1 MKIKLTTSIHWI
13 TYTYFV
19 YLFGY
24 ASLFKVFQKKAM
36 MEGMMA
42 FGFNKTW
49 TLFIGYGEL
58 IGLLALI
65 IGLWFRPVKN
75 IAIIY
80 LLFFAV
86 GALMVH
92 FAHKEYHEF
101 YSALFGCMAAIILLA
116 TDKHFKLV
124 L

>member
-1 MKIKLTTSIHWI
+1 MKEKLTTIIHWI
-13 TYTYFV
+13 TYVYFV

-24 ASLFKVFQKKAM
+24 ASLFKVFQKKTM
-36 MEGMMA
+36 MDGMMS
-42 FGFNKTW
+42 FGFDKTW
-49 TLFIGYGEL
+49 TLLIGYGEL
-58 IGLLALI
+58 AGVLALI
-65 IGLWFRPVKN
+65 AGLWFRQIKN

-92 FAHKEYHEF
+92 FAHREYQEF
-101 YSALFGCMAAIILLA
+101 YGALFGCMAAFVLLT

>member
-1 MKIKLTTSIHWI
+1 MKKNLTTIIHWI
-13 TYTYFV
+13 TYIYFV

-24 ASLFKVFQKKAM
+24 ASLFKVFQKKTM
-36 MEGMMA
+36 MDGMMS
-42 FGFNKTW
+42 FGFDKTW
-49 TLFIGYGEL
+49 TLLIGYGEL
-58 IGLLALI
+58 AGVLALI
-65 IGLWFRPVKN
+65 AGLWFHRIKN

-92 FAHKEYHEF
+92 FAHREYQEF
-101 YSALFGCMAAIILLA
+101 YGALFGCIAAFVLLT